1 MAPTEKPIDPGRK
14 GAPAVGAVLQS
25 RARRAYEWGRLRW
38 SLRLAPFVLVAAGA
52 ALSCGRPLDLTCAL
66 SFALLPLAVGLT
78 FAGGSAGRG
87 VLPGLVGGSVALA
100 LPLLVRTVGHLCLGP
115 ACMAFCL
122 PACIV
127 GGAIAGAVIGA
138 TARSEGVEAPFVAS
152 ALLIAGLTGALGC
165 TLGGL
170 AGVGGMLA
178 GALAVGAPVLLV
190 ARR

>member
-1 MAPTEKPIDPGRK
+1 MAPTERPIDPGGK
-14 GAPAVGAVLQS
+14 GAPAAGAVLES

-38 SLRLAPFVLVAAGA
+38 SLRLAPFVLLAAGA

-66 SFALLPLAVGLT
+66 SSALLPLVVGLT

-87 VLPGLVGGSVALA
+87 VLPGLLGGSVALA
-100 LPLLVRTVGHLCLGP
+100 LPLLVRTVGHFCVGE

-122 PACIV
+122 PACVV

-165 TLGGL
+165 TLSGL

-178 GALAVGAPVLLV
+178 GALAVGAPVLLA